1 MPIVGVLA
9 RIEIADRERIWKEV
23 DADPA
28 LTPFPIEDEEERIGV
43 LIEAEDLEE
52 ANQILKK
59 KVNAIAGIL
68 GTWPVYTDLQQLPP
82 EEEEPPR
89 EGAGPKENEEQAGG

>member
-9 RIEIADRERIWKEV
+9 RIEIADRERIWQEI

-28 LTPFPIEDEEERIGV
+28 LTPFPVEDEEERIGV

-52 ANQILKK
+52 AHQILKK
-59 KVNAIAGIL
+59 KVNRVAGIL

-82 EEEEPPR
+82 EEPHET
-89 EGAGPKENEEQAGG
+89 EEQAGG